1 MCTLFMIGSTNA
13 DYVLLQDDGVLF
25 DFFVVVFVLDV
36 FHRKMRPSVLQ
47 SLPDVPDT
55 HRLE

>member
-1 MCTLFMIGSTNA
+1 MYTLFMIGSTNA

-36 FHRKMRPSVLQ
+36 FHRKMRPSLLR
-47 SLPDVPDT
+47 SLTDVPDT
-55 HRLE
+55 HR